1 MITPQTK
8 HQKLAKTLGLEAPL
22 YFKREDLHPL
32 GSHKGRSIPL
42 MVDFYV
48 KQGLA
53 NFVISS
59 SGNAALAAGLYIKK
73 FNRTHKNKLT
83 LQIFVGEKIDKAKEK
98 ILTKILS
105 KNIFLIKIK
114 NPKQSAF
121 QIDKS
126 GKAKILRQSIDDTAL
141 TGYEQLALELNK
153 IKNLSAI
160 FIPTSSGTTAQ
171 GLHAAFKKLKL
182 NPQIHI
188 VQTSAVHPI
197 TEKFLLSFPQKRE
210 SVDTTKIPAFA
221 GMTKTS
227 LAGAI
232 VDNIAHRKEMV
243 TADITN
249 SHGFGWI
256 ADDQQIKNTIKL
268 VEETEKIKLSPN
280 SALAIVGLQQA
291 IKQNWKFDGSVVCLI
306 TGK

>member
-1 MITPQTK
+1 MITSQTK

-32 GSHKGRSIPL
+32 GSHKGRSIPHMIDTYL
-42 MVDFYV
+42 
-48 KQGLA
+48 KQGKID
-53 NFVISS
+53 FVISS

-73 FNRTHKNKLT
+73 YNRMHKNKLT
-83 LQIFVGEKIDKAKEK
+83 LQIFVGEKIDKEKEK
-98 ILTKILS
+98 TLTKVLS
-105 KNIFLIKIK
+105 KNITLIKSK

-121 QIDKS
+121 QIDKT
-126 GKAKILRQSIDDTAL
+126 GKAKILRQSTDDIAL
-141 TGYEQLALELNK
+141 FGYKQLALELSK

-188 VQTSAVHPI
+188 VQTSACHPI
-197 TEKFLLSFPQKRE
+197 AINFSPTRCYT
-210 SVDTTKIPAFA
+210 TTKKSI
-221 GMTKTS
+221 
-227 LAGAI
+227 AGAI
-232 VDNIAHRKEMV
+232 VDNIAHRKEIV
-243 TADITN
+243 IADIKN

-256 ADDQQIKNTIKL
+256 ADDQQIKDIIKL
-268 VEETEKIKLSPN
+268 IEQTEKIKLSPN
-280 SALAIVGLQQA
+280 SALAVVGLTQA
-291 IKQNWKFDGSVVCLI
+291 IKSNWRFDGPAVCLI

>member
-8 HQKLAKTLGLEAPL
+8 HPKLAKTLGLEAPL
-22 YFKREDLHPL
+22 YFKREDLHPF

-42 MVDFYV
+42 MIDFYV
-48 KQGLA
+48 KQNIA

-73 FNRTHKNKLT
+73 YNQTHKNKLT

-98 ILTKILS
+98 MLTKMLS
-105 KNIFLIKIK
+105 KNITLLKIK

-126 GKAKILRQSIDDTAL
+126 GQAKILRQSTDDTAL
-141 TGYEQLALELNK
+141 VGYEQLAKELSK

-171 GLHAAFKKLKL
+171 GLHTAFKKLKL

-188 VQTSAVHPI
+188 VQTSACHPI
-197 TEKFLLSFPQKRE
+197 AINFSPIRCCTT
-210 SVDTTKIPAFA
+210 TTKSI
-221 GMTKTS
+221 
-227 LAGAI
+227 AGAI
-232 VDNIAHRKEMV
+232 VDNIAHRKEIAV
-243 TADITN
+243 ADIKN

-256 ADDQQIKNTIKL
+256 AEEKQIKDAIEL
-268 VEETEKIKLSPN
+268 VYKTEKIKLSPN
-280 SALAIVGLQQA
+280 SALAVVGLAQA
-291 IKQNWKFDGSVVCLI
+291 IKQNWKFDGSVICLI

>member
-8 HQKLAKTLGLEAPL
+8 HKKLAKILGLEVLL

-42 MVDFYV
+42 MVDTYV
-48 KQGLA
+48 KQGHS

-73 FNRTHKNKLT
+73 YNQIHKNKLS
-83 LQIFVGEKIDKAKEK
+83 LQIFVGEKIDSFKLKTLK
-98 ILTKILS
+98 KVLS
-105 KNIFLIKIK
+105 KNITITQTK
-114 NPKQSAF
+114 NPKQTSF

-126 GKAKILRQSIDDTAL
+126 GEAKILRQSTDDIAL
-141 TGYEQLALELNK
+141 LGYSQLAKELSK
-153 IKNLSAI
+153 IKNLSAV

-171 GLHAAFKKLKL
+171 GLYNGFKKLKL

-188 VQTSAVHPI
+188 VQTCACHPMAI
-197 TEKFLLSFPQKRE
+197 NFSP
-210 SVDTTKIPAFA
+210 ICCGA
-221 GMTKTS
+221 TS
-227 LAGAI
+227 KKSIAGAI
-232 VDNIAHRKEMV
+232 VDNVAHRKETV
-243 TADITN
+243 IADIKK

-256 ADDQQIKNTIKL
+256 ADNKQIEEAIKL
-268 VEETEKIKLSPN
+268 IYKTEKIQLSPN
-280 SALAIVGLQQA
+280 GALSIVGLQQA
-291 IKQNWKFDGSVVCLI
+291 IKLNWKFDGSVICLI